1 MKTNFL
7 LPLVLALGLAALPLT
22 RGAEKDKPAEPVADE
37 TGRPADPWTGIKD
50 CIYDERESLFAVLPE
65 LEARV
70 DAQISELT
78 AKRATM
84 DANNTSTEAWDFA
97 MQEVGNARTNLKST
111 STDLT
116 KATRETW
123 DQLKDKVGL
132 AWVRT
137 QDAYAKVKASTTN

>member
-1 MKTNFL
+1 
-7 LPLVLALGLAALPLT
+7 
-22 RGAEKDKPAEPVADE
+22 
-37 TGRPADPWTGIKD
+37 
-50 CIYDERESLFAVLPE
+50 
-65 LEARV
+65 
-70 DAQISELT
+70 
-78 AKRATM
+78 M

-97 MQEVGNARTNLKST
+97 MQEVGNARTNLTST